1 MQIYTFLLKH
11 IFQFYTFSTS
21 FQFFRYNLCR
31 KWLYFI
37 PVLIYT
43 PIKVKSELREEKR
56 WLRQTDK
63 PICRSLPMI
72 QLFFLLAAKSSW
84 LHLAFSWHQLVKIP
98 LIFVPSQWI
107 ENRWTSDGKR
117 KFSRWFWFK
126 WKVRQNGR
134 FLTWKTS
141 EKRLFYRLKR
151 NSFTFKLFG
160 MLHRQ
165 ITKWKQNHKKRKYKV
180 VKWVKSV
187 TSKHYSI
194 FFFHSY
200 FLLL

>member
-1 MQIYTFLLKH
+1 MAPPNRPVDLPKSTNDTACFFFWLQNPRDCILLLVD
-11 IFQFYTFSTS
+11 I
-21 FQFFRYNLCR
+21 
-31 KWLYFI
+31 
-37 PVLIYT
+37 
-43 PIKVKSELREEKR
+43 
-56 WLRQTDK
+56 
-63 PICRSLPMI
+63 
-72 QLFFLLAAKSSW
+72 SW
-84 LHLAFSWHQLVKIP
+84 WKIP
-98 LIFVPSQWI
+98 LIFVPSQRI

-117 KFSRWFWFK
+117 EFSRWFWFK
-126 WKVRQNGR
+126 WKVRQSGR
-134 FLTWKTS
+134 FLAWKTS

-151 NSFTFKLFG
+151 NYFTFRLFG

>member
-1 MQIYTFLLKH
+1 MIGSFCIALVLHFSKRFDYANIHFSIETHLSILHF
-11 IFQFYTFSTS
+11 FYILSI
-21 FQFFRYNLCR
+21 FRYNLCR

-98 LIFVPSQWI
+98 LIFVPSQRI

-160 MLHRQ
+160 MLH
-165 ITKWKQNHKKRKYKV
+165 W
-180 VKWVKSV
+180 
-187 TSKHYSI
+187 
-194 FFFHSY
+194 
-200 FLLL
+200 

>member
-1 MQIYTFLLKH
+1 
-11 IFQFYTFSTS
+11 
-21 FQFFRYNLCR
+21 
-31 KWLYFI
+31 
-37 PVLIYT
+37 
-43 PIKVKSELREEKR
+43 
-56 WLRQTDK
+56 
-63 PICRSLPMI
+63 MI
-72 QLFFLLAAKSSW
+72 QPVFLLAAKSSW
-84 LHLAFSWHQLVKIP
+84 VHLVFSWHQLVKIP
-98 LIFVPSQWI
+98 LIFVPSQRI
-107 ENRWTSDGKR
+107 GNRWTSDGKR

-126 WKVRQNGR
+126 WKVRQSGR
-134 FLTWKTS
+134 FLAWKTS

-151 NSFTFKLFG
+151 NYFTFRLFG